1 MRNIK
6 LLLIGRSKRTTSRH
20 RASRQ
25 AIRAARAAQAERRA
39 AAPSRP
45 QLHRA

>member
-6 LLLIGRSKRTTSRH
+6 LLLIGRSRRTSSRH
-20 RASRQ
+20 KASRQ
-25 AIRAARAAQAERRA
+25 AIRAMRAAQAGRRDLSS
-39 AAPSRP
+39 SRA